1 MSEDVPSA
9 FVKDICAADAV
20 PISIVSVPAVVV
32 TETNPVPETVS
43 VSVAESATI
52 FDCPETAIFLNA
64 SVTLPLLTLPTS
76 TIFVQI
82 GRAHV

>member
-43 VSVAESATI
+43 VSVAESATT
-52 FDCPETAIFLNA
+52 FD
-64 SVTLPLLTLPTS
+64 
-76 TIFVQI
+76 
-82 GRAHV
+82 